1 MGQAPV
7 QRRKPRPTTPHE
19 PPEDAGTTWETA
31 VSRFLADC
39 RRRNLAPATTDT
51 YASILSN
58 ARTEQF
64 RADYGILTAADLTA
78 DNLKAFETDLLD
90 AGLSARSVTGYHRV
104 LKTFASFC
112 IQEGYATD
120 DTVLRVVGP
129 KLEQFEPETF
139 TPVEE
144 KQLLAAADNERDRL
158 LVAFMLATGLRLQE
172 VAHVTIDDIVES
184 PIGAYVRIRQG
195 KGRKDRIVPLDT
207 ARNRLSQKLLRYA
220 QQSRPKGSDER
231 ALFLS
236 FRSGPDGS
244 VKPLTARGIQI
255 VLYRLGQLTGIHVY
269 PHKFRHTFATRALS
283 AGVDVM
289 ALQKALGHT
298 TLAMVS
304 RYVHYQKDDLLE
316 AWRRRR
322 D

>member
-7 QRRKPRPTTPHE
+7 QRRRPRPTPTHHE
-19 PPEDAGTTWETA
+19 PAHAGTTWETA
-31 VSRFLADC
+31 VSRFLSDC

-51 YASILSN
+51 YASILTN

-64 RADYGILTAADLTA
+64 RTDYTVTSANDLTA
-78 DNLKAFETDLLD
+78 DKLKAFETDLLD

-104 LKTFASFC
+104 LKTFTSFC
-112 IQEGYATD
+112 LQEGYASD
-120 DTVLRVVGP
+120 ETVLQVSGP

-139 TPVEE
+139 TPEE
-144 KQLLAAADNERDRL
+144 ERRLLAAADNERDRL
-158 LVAFMLATGLRLQE
+158 LVEFMLGTGLRLGE

-184 PIGAYVRIRQG
+184 PSGAYVRVRQG

-220 QQSRPKGSDER
+220 ERSRPKGSEER

-236 FRSGPDGS
+236 FRSGAGS
-244 VKPLTARGIQI
+244 APKPLTSRGIQI
-255 VLYRLGQLTGIHVY
+255 VLYRLGQVTGIHVH